1 MNFIDRRAVAR
12 SGTCRFTVVESAQD
26 FSDIG
31 SAWQRLQRRASGS
44 HSLFQSYE
52 WCSTWLG
59 NLGSAFHPLVIA
71 GFVNTELVFLWPL
84 MTERRSRFPILH
96 WLSEPYSQYGDVLA
110 APDLNVNAWMA
121 AALPFIAAQGHFHG
135 MHLRHVRHDASAF
148 PFLSQQMQRVGEG
161 TGAPYMDLR
170 QFADE
175 AAYLARYSK
184 VQRRRRVKIRNDLE
198 RIGPLSFQTFHAGP
212 ALAATI
218 DKAVA
223 AKRRWLLDRA
233 LHSIPLE
240 ADGLAAFLKALASQT
255 DGDFKVVGTL
265 LRAGDRDIS
274 FEIGFRFKDRH
285 CGYVTAHDPEL
296 TDSSPARLHMDLSQ
310 RHALAAGAAA
320 FDLMV
325 PTDPHKVSW
334 SSDVTPVSDYWH
346 PLSLAG
352 EIHGRLYLNRLR
364 PWLRRAYL
372 ASPVALRRAASILL
386 R

>member
-1 MNFIDRRAVAR
+1 
-12 SGTCRFTVVESAQD
+12 
-26 FSDIG
+26 
-31 SAWQRLQRRASGS
+31 
-44 HSLFQSYE
+44 
-52 WCSTWLG
+52 
-59 NLGSAFHPLVIA
+59 
-71 GFVNTELVFLWPL
+71 
-84 MTERRSRFPILH
+84 
-96 WLSEPYSQYGDVLA
+96 VLA

-121 AALPFIAAQGHFHG
+121 AALPFIAAKGTFHG
-135 MHLRHVRHDASAF
+135 MHLRHVRDDAAAY
-148 PFLSQQMQRVGEG
+148 PFLAQELRRVGEE

-198 RIGPLSFQTFHAGP
+198 RMGPLSFQTFHSGP

-223 AKRRWLLDRA
+223 AKRRWLLDRG
-233 LHSIPLE
+233 LYSVPLQ
-240 ADGLAAFLKALASQT
+240 ASGLAEFIKTLASQT
-255 DGDFKVVGTL
+255 DGDFKVVATL

-274 FEIGFRFKDRH
+274 FEIGFQFKDRH
-285 CGYVTAHDPEL
+285 CGYITAHDPDL

-310 RHALAAGAAA
+310 RHALMSGAST

-325 PTDPHKVSW
+325 PSDPHKVSW
-334 SSDVTPVSDYWH
+334 SSDVTPVSDYWQ

-352 EIHGRLYLNRLR
+352 EIYGRLYLDRLR

-372 ASPVALRRAASILL
+372 SSPAGVRRAAGTLL

>member
-1 MNFIDRRAVAR
+1 MRR
-12 SGTCRFTVVESAQD
+12 FMVVQSAGD
-26 FSDIG
+26 VSEIG
-31 SAWQRLQRRASGS
+31 CAWQRLQRRASGS
-44 HSLFQSYE
+44 HSLFQSHD
-52 WCSTWLG
+52 WCRRWLED
-59 NLGSAFHPLVIA
+59 LGSAFDPFVIA
-71 GFVNTELVFLWPL
+71 GYVGTEVVFIWPL
-84 MTERRSRFPILH
+84 MTERGSRFPILR
-96 WLSEPYSQYGDVLA
+96 WLSEPYSQYGDVLV
-110 APDLNVNAWMA
+110 APDLNVKAWMA
-121 AALPFIAAQGHFHG
+121 AALPFIAAQGNFHG
-135 MHLRHVRHDASAF
+135 MHLRHVRDDAAVYS
-148 PFLSQQMQRVGEG
+148 FLKQEMRRVGEE

-198 RIGPLSFQTFHAGP
+198 RMGPLSFQTFHSGP

-218 DKAVA
+218 DKAVG
-223 AKRRWLLDRA
+223 AKRRWLLERG
-233 LHSIPLE
+233 LYSVPLQ
-240 ADGLAAFLKALASQT
+240 ADGLAAFLKTLASRA
-255 DGDFKVVGTL
+255 DGDFKVVATL

-285 CGYVTAHDPEL
+285 CGYITAHDPDL

-310 RHALAAGAAA
+310 RHALTTGAST

-325 PTDPHKVSW
+325 PSDPHKVSW
-334 SSDVTPVSDYWH
+334 SSDVMAVSDYWH

-352 EIHGRLYLNRLR
+352 EIYGRLYLNRLR

-372 ASPVALRRAASILL
+372 ASPAGVRRAAGALL